1 MLDVYAQDM
10 NMQPVRTCWVERE
23 GACMSNE
30 KKSTVLLIEP
40 DPVLRRLIVLG
51 LEHRGMRVIEAKSA
65 SHMTSFEGLDL
76 LVLDLDGSAGHQR
89 SFLAEAHALL
99 ARPQFST
106 LPTILLAWEYPAS
119 IGAAQS
125 TVATASPVKYLTKP
139 FDARVLHEAIN
150 QFLLAQA
157 AEEAA
162 REARAEELLMATYEK
177 HTSSS
182 IWPVVTAAGLLL
194 AFVGMMLQIAV
205 TVVGLLIVIV
215 ALLLWTMG
223 SRSKADKMSLVQG

>member
-1 MLDVYAQDM
+1 
-10 NMQPVRTCWVERE
+10 
-23 GACMSNE
+23 MSNE

-65 SHMTSFEGLDL
+65 TDMASFDAQQFDL
-76 LVLDLDGSAGHQR
+76 LVLDLDGSAGQQR

-99 ARPQFST
+99 ARPQFSA

-119 IGAAQS
+119 IGETQS
-125 TVATASPVKYLTKP
+125 AVVTASPIKYLTKP

-177 HTSSS
+177 HTSPS

-194 AFVGMMLQIAV
+194 AFIGMMLQIAI

-223 SRSKADKMSLVQG
+223 SRSKVDETSLVQG

>member
-1 MLDVYAQDM
+1 
-10 NMQPVRTCWVERE
+10 
-23 GACMSNE
+23 MSNE
-30 KKSTVLLIEP
+30 KKSTVLLIES

-51 LEHRGMRVIEAKSA
+51 LEHRGMHVIEAKSTT
-65 SHMTSFEGLDL
+65 HMASFEGQQLDL

-89 SFLAEAHALL
+89 SFLADADALL
-99 ARPQFST
+99 ACPQFSS

-125 TVATASPVKYLTKP
+125 TVATASPIKYLTKP
-139 FDARVLHEAIN
+139 FDARVLHESIN
-150 QFLLAQA
+150 QFLLVQA

-162 REARAEELLMATYEK
+162 REARAEELLLATYAK
-177 HTSSS
+177 QASSPS

-194 AFVGMMLQIAV
+194 AFIGMMLQIAV
-205 TVVGLLIVIV
+205 TIVGLLIVIV

-223 SRSKADKMSLVQG
+223 SRSEVDKMSLIQG